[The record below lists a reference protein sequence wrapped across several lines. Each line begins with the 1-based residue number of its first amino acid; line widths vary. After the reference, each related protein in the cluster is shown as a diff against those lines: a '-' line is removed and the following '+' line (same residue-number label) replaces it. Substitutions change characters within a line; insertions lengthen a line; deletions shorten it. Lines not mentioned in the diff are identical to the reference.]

1 MGYSLL
7 SRFRGIFVAVAIAE
21 SQVQKVAQAD
31 RALSLMLASAESL
44 IRCGGLN
51 LSDWQKH
58 CRNNENFPIS
68 LEYAWVALL
77 PITLFYH
84 EDEFRLAQQLKQV
97 MSLWPELESRESDLM
112 ALGWAISHL
121 IKQKT
126 EASTTISHIF
136 ERLETWNKND
146 PPVVGLNLEKI
157 NSLLGEY
164 ASLETAMVR
173 LKINDDPDS
182 TTIALGLYCFLST
195 AENLQISVQRAA
207 RTQPQPHLTA
217 LLTGAFS
224 GAYNG
229 CAAIPMTWYLSE
241 STTAIGQSKISQL
254 LTVAERLFASWL
266 GIYNMAKDLVA
277 KDLEKN
283 SVKPEM
289 MAVGA
294 PNVLRHQ
301 G

>member
-7 SRFRGIFVAVAIAE
+7 SRFRGIFVGVAIAN
-21 SQVQKVAQAD
+21 SQVETVDQGD
-31 RALSLMLASAESL
+31 RAFSLMLASAESL

-58 CRNNENFPIS
+58 CRKKENFPIS
-68 LEYAWVALL
+68 LEYSWVALL
-77 PITLFYH
+77 PIALFYH

-97 MSLWPELESRESDLM
+97 ISLWPEIESRESDLM
-112 ALGWAISHL
+112 ALGWAISHV

-126 EASTTISHIF
+126 EASTTIPHIF
-136 ERLETWNKND
+136 ERLESWKKND
-146 PPVVGLNLEKI
+146 PPVFGQNLEKI
-157 NSLLGEY
+157 NRLLGEY

-182 TTIALGLYCFLST
+182 AAIALALYCFLST
-195 AENLQISVQRAA
+195 AENFQISVQRAA

-229 CAAIPMTWYLSE
+229 WAAIPITWYLSE
-241 STTAIGQSKISQL
+241 STTAIGQSQIIQL
-254 LTVAERLFASWL
+254 LTVADRLFASWL
-266 GIYNMAKDLVA
+266 GIYHMA

-289 MAVGA
+289 MAIGA

>member
-7 SRFRGIFVAVAIAE
+7 SRFRGIFVGVAIAE
-21 SQVQKVAQAD
+21 SQVETVAQGD
-31 RALSLMLASAESL
+31 RAFSLMLASAESL

-68 LEYAWVALL
+68 LEYPWVALL
-77 PITLFYH
+77 PIALFYH

-97 MSLWPELESRESDLM
+97 ISLWPEIESRESDLM
-112 ALGWAISHL
+112 ALGWAISRV

-126 EASTTISHIF
+126 EASTTIRHIF
-136 ERLETWNKND
+136 ERLETWKKND
-146 PPVVGLNLEKI
+146 LNDTPVVGQNLEKI
-157 NSLLGEY
+157 NRLLGEY
-164 ASLETAMVR
+164 ASLETAMVQ
-173 LKINDDPDS
+173 LTMNNAPDS
-182 TTIALGLYCFLST
+182 AAIALALYCFLST
-195 AENLQISVQRAA
+195 AENFHISVQRAA
-207 RTQPQPHLTA
+207 RTQQQPHLTA

-229 CAAIPMTWYLSE
+229 WAAIPITWYLSE
-241 STTAIGQSKISQL
+241 STTAIGQSKIIQL
-254 LTVAERLFASWL
+254 LTVADRLFASWL
-266 GIYNMAKDLVA
+266 GIYHVA

-283 SVKPEM
+283 SVKPQM